1 MTART
6 LLCSPTTWLACGT
19 CCGEMEVVSLVSCLP
34 VAAVFRYAFEEPCIL
49 CSFLNAALD
58 FEGDQ
63 RIDSM
68 EYLPQ
73 ELPSSDPN
81 SLGSY
86 RFTVDVSCRSKDGRH
101 FLIEIQNDFRGDYN
115 LK

>member
-1 MTART
+1 
-6 LLCSPTTWLACGT
+6 
-19 CCGEMEVVSLVSCLP
+19 
-34 VAAVFRYAFEEPCIL
+34 
-49 CSFLNAALD
+49 LNAALD

-101 FLIEIQNDFRGDYN
+101 FLIEIQNDFRGDYH